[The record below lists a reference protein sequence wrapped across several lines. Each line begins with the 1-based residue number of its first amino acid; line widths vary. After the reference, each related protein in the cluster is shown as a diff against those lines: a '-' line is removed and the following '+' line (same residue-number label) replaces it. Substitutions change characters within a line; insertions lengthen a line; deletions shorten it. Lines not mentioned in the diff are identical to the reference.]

1 MKQVKY
7 LTDDGVK
14 YLVGEIDKLYLKP
27 EQLSAM
33 TKNDIDMLFV
43 RDANKIQN
51 EEGLKTL
58 INRGG
63 QLDIV
68 ENVALENKQ
77 LAKIVLFSIRRL
89 M

>member
-33 TKNDIDMLFV
+33 TKNDIVCCLCVMLI
-43 RDANKIQN
+43 RY
-51 EEGLKTL
+51 KTKK
-58 INRGG
+58 
-63 QLDIV
+63 V
-68 ENVALENKQ
+68 
-77 LAKIVLFSIRRL
+77 
-89 M
+89 